1 MARSAEKL
9 AISLDRDLLRRAER
23 LRAVTGE
30 SRSAFVARALRQL
43 VRAEELER
51 QVREYS
57 EAYRSVPETASDA
70 HAARALARRSVA
82 RVDWDDS

>member
-23 LRAVTGE
+23 LREATGE
-30 SRSAFVARALRQL
+30 SRSALVARALRQFL
-43 VRAEELER
+43 RVEELDR

-57 EAYRSVPETASDA
+57 EAYRRVPETASDVRE
-70 HAARALARRSVA
+70 ARALARRFVA
-82 RVDWDDS
+82 QVDWDES

>member
-1 MARSAEKL
+1 MARGAEKL

-23 LRAVTGE
+23 LREATGE
-30 SRSAFVARALRQL
+30 SRSALVARALRQFL
-43 VRAEELER
+43 RAEELDR

-70 HAARALARRSVA
+70 RAARALARRSMAQVH
-82 RVDWDDS
+82 WDDS

>member
-23 LRAVTGE
+23 LREATGE
-30 SRSAFVARALRQL
+30 SRSALVARALRQFL
-43 VRAEELER
+43 RAEELDR

-57 EAYRSVPETASDA
+57 EAYRTVPETASDTRQ
-70 HAARALARRSVA
+70 ARALARRSLA
-82 RVDWDDS
+82 QVDWDDS